1 MKYNA
6 IYGQSGG
13 PTSIINSSFFGVIK
27 ECKKH
32 KNKINQLFIMK
43 NGIDG
48 LINNNLI
55 NVNTLS
61 KKDINL
67 LKCTPSAFCGSIRKK
82 LLEPSLKDKE
92 YLKILSTLKAN
103 NIRYIFLNGGND
115 SMDTAL
121 KLAKFFEMVEYT
133 CFVIGIPKTIDND
146 LLFTDHTPGYGSA
159 AKFIANTMQCLT
171 YDNECYSK
179 GRVNIVEIMGRDT
192 GWLTAS
198 SILAI
203 KNDCAPDLIYV
214 PEVDFTIESF
224 LKDVQAIYKKKKRAL
239 IAVSEGIH
247 DKNGKLILQ
256 SSTTDA
262 FNHTQ
267 LGGVAYTLS
276 QIVQKELGIPTRAI
290 ELSILQRSFAP
301 LISKVDQVEA
311 INCGRTAVR
320 LALNNETCKM
330 VTMMRATKKNYKIKY
345 SCQDI
350 KEIANNIKYLDKC
363 YINRKKN
370 NINKSFLNYI
380 EPLVNGKTK
389 NQSTN
394 GLYDFS
400 KKLHN

>member
-1 MKYNA
+1 
-6 IYGQSGG
+6 
-13 PTSIINSSFFGVIK
+13 
-27 ECKKH
+27 
-32 KNKINQLFIMK
+32 
-43 NGIDG
+43 
-48 LINNNLI
+48 
-55 NVNTLS
+55 
-61 KKDINL
+61 
-67 LKCTPSAFCGSIRKK
+67 
-82 LLEPSLKDKE
+82 
-92 YLKILSTLKAN
+92 
-103 NIRYIFLNGGND
+103 
-115 SMDTAL
+115 
-121 KLAKFFEMVEYT
+121 
-133 CFVIGIPKTIDND
+133 
-146 LLFTDHTPGYGSA
+146 
-159 AKFIANTMQCLT
+159 
-171 YDNECYSK
+171 
-179 GRVNIVEIMGRDT
+179 MGRDT

-203 KNDCAPDLIYV
+203 NNDCAPDLIYV

-380 EPLVNGKTK
+380 EPLIYGKTK

-400 KKLHN
+400 KKLHD